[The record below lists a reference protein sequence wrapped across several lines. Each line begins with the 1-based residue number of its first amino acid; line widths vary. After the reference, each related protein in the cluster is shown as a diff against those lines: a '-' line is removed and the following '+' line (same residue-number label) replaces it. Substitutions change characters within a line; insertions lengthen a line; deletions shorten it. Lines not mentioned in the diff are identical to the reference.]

1 MEYTKEI
8 LFRGR
13 DAIRMGRA
21 EAKHASQAD
30 EVLYGG
36 DAIRMGRAEA
46 KASFCAEIEEKP
58 GCNPHEMC

>member
-1 MEYTKEI
+1 M
-8 LFRGR
+8 GR
-13 DAIRMGRA
+13 AEAKPLLSISSQFVSDAIRMGRA

-46 KASFCAEIEEKP
+46 K
-58 GCNPHEMC
+58 